1 MYSSELLFPEA
12 TQEWTKNWMVRC
24 NSFQHPDIKSILLH
38 LFTRYQG
45 AEQAAK
51 QGRMEAV
58 AEAKALLASKLE
70 RFKASVANGAAAK
83 DEKTLEALEGLG
95 TDVQMVPL
103 PRPLEEPG
111 AKRRRFLRRVRGWWS
126 GNG

>member
-1 MYSSELLFPEA
+1 LP
-12 TQEWTKNWMVRC
+12 
-24 NSFQHPDIKSILLH
+24 H

-83 DEKTLEALEGLG
+83 DEVSFYVTPDLLFTSHHCRQALFTLNPDWISRGGIRLLKAC
-95 TDVQMVPL
+95 P
-103 PRPLEEPG
+103 PRVLTLLCL
-111 AKRRRFLRRVRGWWS
+111 FSLLFS
-126 GNG
+126 